1 MKLLIIEDDE
11 GLRRQYNWSI
21 TGFDLV
27 FAHDR
32 ATAIEQIQRG
42 VPELVLLDLGL
53 PPDPDNATEG
63 LSLLSAI
70 MQSCPGTNVIVLTGS
85 SQHQHALDAIRLG
98 AFDFQHKGISA
109 DTLQFVLE
117 RAAKMQQ
124 LAAENRAMKEAQYCH
139 SHNVIGNSTAI
150 KQAIRTLTRCAPMP
164 VSVLLRGES
173 GTGKEVFARMLHELS
188 GRTGEFIAINCASI
202 PKELLESELFG
213 HEKGAFT
220 GASRKKQG
228 KVMLANKGTLFLDEI
243 GDMHADLQA
252 KMLRFLQERTVEPVG
267 SEQSVQVD
275 VRVVCATHRDLL
287 SMTANNEF
295 REDLYFRLTEFQL
308 NIPALRAR
316 DGDVVVLA
324 SFFLD
329 QYRRL
334 MDLSAERRA
343 SDFSREAILAM
354 KQYHWPGNIRELQN
368 KIKGALIN
376 AENPLISPLDLQL
389 PSSHADHGLL
399 LPAVHERSEDEVRP
413 LTLTEIRDQADALAV
428 FEAFQRAAGNISQ
441 ASKELGITRKTFYA
455 LIDRHKLRPAGS
467 SISDMDE
474 SEDNE

>member
-27 FAHDR
+27 FAQDR
-32 ATAIEQIQRG
+32 ATAIAQIQQG

-53 PPDPDNATEG
+53 PPDPDNAAEG

-70 MQSCPGTNVIVLTGS
+70 MESCPDTKVIVLTGS
-85 SQHQHALDAIRLG
+85 SQHQHALDAARLG

-109 DTLQFVLE
+109 DALQFVLE
-117 RAAKMQQ
+117 RAANMQR
-124 LAAENRAMKEAQYCH
+124 LSAENRAMKEAQYCTA
-139 SHNVIGNSTAI
+139 HNVIGSSMAI

-188 GRTGEFIAINCASI
+188 GRQGEFIAINCASI

-275 VRVVCATHRDLL
+275 VRVICATHRDLL

-295 REDLYFRLTEFQL
+295 REDLYFRLAEYQL

-316 DGDVVVLA
+316 DGDVVILA
-324 SFFLD
+324 HFFLNE
-329 QYRRL
+329 YRKL
-334 MDLSAERRA
+334 MDMSAESRA

-354 KQYHWPGNIRELQN
+354 RQYRWPGNIRELQN

-376 AENPLISPLDLQL
+376 AEHTLISPLDLQL
-389 PSSHADHGLL
+389 SVNYAEHGLL
-399 LPAVHERSEDEVRP
+399 LPPMNERSIDAARP
-413 LTLTEIRDQADALAV
+413 MTLTEIRDQADALAV
-428 FEAFQRAAGNISQ
+428 FDAFQRSAGNISQ

-455 LIDRHKLRPAGS
+455 LIDRHKLRPDGS
-467 SISDMDE
+467 NMPDVDDSDE
-474 SEDNE
+474 NE

>member
-1 MKLLIIEDDE
+1 
-11 GLRRQYNWSI
+11 
-21 TGFDLV
+21 
-27 FAHDR
+27 
-32 ATAIEQIQRG
+32 
-42 VPELVLLDLGL
+42 
-53 PPDPDNATEG
+53 
-63 LSLLSAI
+63 
-70 MQSCPGTNVIVLTGS
+70 
-85 SQHQHALDAIRLG
+85 
-98 AFDFQHKGISA
+98 
-109 DTLQFVLE
+109 
-117 RAAKMQQ
+117 
-124 LAAENRAMKEAQYCH
+124 
-139 SHNVIGNSTAI
+139 
-150 KQAIRTLTRCAPMP
+150 
-164 VSVLLRGES
+164 
-173 GTGKEVFARMLHELS
+173 MLHELS